1 MTQYRSP
8 HDHTSCAL
16 CGKVPPVEFRR
27 HWKVERKAAAWH
39 AIADSPNLMA
49 RLSRQAHFVTILAY
63 RPPAEGSPAY
73 YRGPL
78 YWEGDAHDPADVQK
92 DMQRCIELLHV
103 EYDCRS
109 EAIRT
114 WLSGGRSL
122 HATIPPGV
130 IGVDE
135 GHPLL
140 PRIYR
145 TMIEQLFPCSMA
157 PTLDRGI
164 YSGGKGRMWRLP
176 NRRRTDTGCHKV
188 PLSIREVLHKPYADL
203 EPLTRRPRKGIFWPA
218 DDELAPCPGLVQL
231 YRETVATVER
241 SSTLHRS
248 SDGPAIGHGGDVE
261 VLLNR
266 CAFIRHC
273 RDDASVLTEAE
284 WYAMVSNVARC
295 MDGPAAVHRLSAPYP
310 DYSPQETE
318 KKVAHALA
326 DTGPHS
332 CWFIQGLGFQGCPP
346 GGCGVKA
353 PIALSHDRDS
363 PLRRRREAEDLA
375 RRILQKRTGEGA
387 E

>member
-1 MTQYRSP
+1 
-8 HDHTSCAL
+8 
-16 CGKVPPVEFRR
+16 
-27 HWKVERKAAAWH
+27 VERKAAAWH

-63 RPPAEGSPAY
+63 RPPADGSPAY

-103 EYDCRS
+103 EYDCRW

-130 IGVDE
+130 IGAEE

-145 TMIEQLFPCSMA
+145 AMIEQLFPCSIA
-157 PTLDRGI
+157 STLDRGI

-188 PLSIREVLHKPYADL
+188 AVSIREVLHKPYIDL
-203 EPLTRRPRKGIFWPA
+203 EPLTRRPRKGMFWPA
-218 DDELAPCPGLVQL
+218 ADELAPCPGLAQL
-231 YRETVATVER
+231 YREIVAAVER
-241 SSTLHRS
+241 SSTLHPP
-248 SDGPAIGHGGDVE
+248 SDGPARGGGGDLE

-273 RDDASVLTEAE
+273 RDNAASLSECA
-284 WYAMVSNVARC
+284 WYAMISNVSRC
-295 MDGPAAVHRLSAPYP
+295 ADGSAAVHQLSEPYAS
-310 DYSPQETE
+310 YSPQETDA
-318 KKVAHALA
+318 KIAHALS
-326 DTGPHS
+326 DTGPHT
-332 CWFIQGLGFQGCPP
+332 CTFIQGLGFQGCPP
-346 GGCGVKA
+346 RGCGVKA
-353 PIALSHDRDS
+353 PIALSHHRNA

-375 RRILQKRTGEGA
+375 RRILHKRRGGGA
-387 E
+387 G